1 MYVYSTF
8 HLCMMHIIFSFCFIG
23 EMSIRLRRIALY
35 VVSVITNITGSQIR
49 QIRLWSFQL
58 GLFRK
63 KTSNIYNH
71 DIDIKYFITSIHI
84 CKKKKTFS
92 ENNLKDKIRVGDVCI
107 QYISPMHDAHNLFFL
122 FHRILVKP
130 SINYSNTVIKK

>member
-1 MYVYSTF
+1 
-8 HLCMMHIIFSFCFIG
+8 
-23 EMSIRLRRIALY
+23 MSIFHYQYTYSLY

-71 DIDIKYFITSIHI
+71 DIDITESERYLQTSDYRHDIQRNPSQSYRHFLIYPGIALLEIGIPRVIT
-84 CKKKKTFS
+84 
-92 ENNLKDKIRVGDVCI
+92 
-107 QYISPMHDAHNLFFL
+107 
-122 FHRILVKP
+122 
-130 SINYSNTVIKK
+130 